1 MNGTRISKPS
11 HQVQIGDILTFA
23 TGDWIRLIEVSAIGT
38 RRGPAP
44 EAQTLYQDRSD
55 PRPVRE
61 KVPQNPKFEGKGRP
75 TGKWRRGLHS
85 FSKRSLD

>member
-1 MNGTRISKPS
+1 
-11 HQVQIGDILTFA
+11 VQIGDTLTFA
-23 TGDWIRLIEVSAIGT
+23 TGDWIRLIEVAAIGT
-38 RRGPAP
+38 RRGPAS
-44 EAQTLYQDRSD
+44 EAQTLYIDNSD

-61 KVPQNPKFEGKGRP
+61 KSPENPKFEGKGRP